1 MENNI
6 NNKLNSNTENTTVVL
21 NQRNISYGI
30 ASGLDLTRPYL
41 YNPDLAYDLAF
52 RMRFFIGEM
61 FGLLF
66 VLFSTFY
73 IFAVPEV
80 LTRPERIKALF
91 NGLLKRTIDIVGA
104 VAGLLLASPFMLLLP
119 ILIKLDS
126 PGPVF
131 YTQLRVGVNRRKEG
145 RRYHQKVGIRS
156 EQRTRDRRRENY
168 HGKPFRVIKF
178 RTMVQ
183 DAEKKSGPVWAAKND
198 PRITRM
204 GAFMRK
210 TRLDEIPQFINI
222 LKGDMALVGP
232 RPERPSFVQDLSTK
246 VDDYIERLEV
256 KPGLTGLAQVENGYD
271 SSLAS
276 VTRKVKYDLQYIKNW
291 TLFYDIKIILK
302 TFVVVFTGKG
312 AC

>member
-6 NNKLNSNTENTTVVL
+6 NNKLNSNTENTTVAL

-80 LTRPERIKALF
+80 LTRPERIRALF

-145 RRYHQKVGIRS
+145 RRYHQQVGIKS
-156 EQRTRDRRRENY
+156 ERRNRDRRRENY

-178 RTMVQ
+178 RTMVL
-183 DAEKKSGPVWAAKND
+183 DAEKKSGPVWATKND

>member
-21 NQRNISYGI
+21 NQRHISYGI

-52 RMRFFIGEM
+52 KMRFFIGEM

-91 NGLLKRTIDIVGA
+91 NSLLKRTIDIVGA
-104 VAGLLLASPFMLLLP
+104 VVGLLLTSPFMLLLP

-126 PGPVF
+126 QGPVF

-145 RRYHQKVGIRS
+145 RRYHQQVGIKS
-156 EQRTRDRRRENY
+156 ERRTRDRRRENY

-178 RTMVQ
+178 RTMVR
-183 DAEKKSGPVWAAKND
+183 DAEKKSGPVWATKND
-198 PRITRM
+198 PRITRI

-232 RPERPSFVQDLSTK
+232 RPERPSFVRDLSTK